1 VRIWAI
7 QDLLLCF
14 RYHPIVQ
21 QVCLWLDQHAPLLL
35 ALEAGEEACA
45 LDTEYNPI
53 ENQPFL
59 PTLPKN
65 CNMLLPMLWA
75 SKSTTYLRQYPI
87 LRLLWKAAPRKSH
100 SNDVATMVK
109 ALIHD
114 SQAASSVILSIHR
127 ASMLGNYSHA
137 HKQPPLPLRFKIYR
151 MDAEKSM
158 LQTIS
163 KVFFGLKFAS

>member
-1 VRIWAI
+1 MSLIFI
-7 QDLLLCF
+7 FLLSS
-14 RYHPIVQ
+14 
-21 QVCLWLDQHAPLLL
+21 
-35 ALEAGEEACA
+35 
-45 LDTEYNPI
+45 EYCVADYG
-53 ENQPFL
+53 F
-59 PTLPKN
+59 KR
-65 CNMLLPMLWA
+65 LLPMLWA

-163 KVFFGLKFAS
+163 KVFFNIKLLLFSSQIQD